1 MVPDLAADLVQRV
14 GRPLDHVEGIQ
25 ADGGIGAVLLDRD
38 QDPLG
43 TVTADVGELGAA
55 LVAEQLEE
63 AVHHLATAPLSRP
76 DQPATGVIDDQ
87 RQVALPSPPADLVD
101 ADPPQS
107 IQTVVVPRG
116 LVHHAADDPAHRLP
130 VQPHQLATGLLR
142 ALRRQPRDL
151 ILEGPQVAAAVTRP
165 RHLRDHH
172 PVHVAGDPWCRRFDE
187 KARVAHI
194 QAAPAAATL
203 ALIVEGTATPTYP
216 TSLPL
221 TALRAHVRHHTPVWL
236 LDQTLQHAVH
246 HAEAP
251 QPYTATRHVV
261 RLLRV
266 LI

>member
-14 GRPLDHVEGIQ
+14 GGTLDRVEGIQ

-63 AVHHLATAPLSRP
+63 AVHHLATAALSRP

-87 RQVALPSPPADLVD
+87 RQVALPSAPADLVD

-172 PVHVAGDPWCRRFDE
+172 PLHVAGDPCARPFAE
-187 KARVAHI
+187 KARVTPIRPAPPPPTPSPLV
-194 QAAPAAATL
+194 QAPS
-203 ALIVEGTATPTYP
+203 PPPSP
-216 TSLPL
+216 TS
-221 TALRAHVRHHTPVWL
+221 
-236 LDQTLQHAVH
+236 
-246 HAEAP
+246 
-251 QPYTATRHVV
+251 
-261 RLLRV
+261 
-266 LI
+266 